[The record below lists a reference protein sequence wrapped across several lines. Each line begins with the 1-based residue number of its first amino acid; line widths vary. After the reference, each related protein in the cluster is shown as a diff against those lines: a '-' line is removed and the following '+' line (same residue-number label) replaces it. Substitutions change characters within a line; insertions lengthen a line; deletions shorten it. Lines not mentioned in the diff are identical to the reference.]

1 MNTIR
6 IKGRL
11 RHYLQIPLYVGVAFL
26 AGSLILLKTNFKIGI
41 IAAVISLIYAIL
53 IYILYRITW
62 KKIESEIINFAVQ
75 YGSIQN
81 RMLSQFQIPYVV
93 MDGEGK
99 ILWMNEKFLA
109 LSGKDSTY
117 RKSISSIFSEITR
130 ENIERAEAGSFTVQ
144 LTYEDRIYDAI
155 LEKIPLSDDT
165 KDESVVEKDSRK
177 MEIEGFGEITSLVL
191 IDVTDRELQKKRN
204 IEQQMIP
211 ALVYVDN
218 YEEVMESVD
227 EVKRSML
234 IAMIDRKI
242 NRYFREID
250 GIVRKLE
257 RDKYFV
263 IFQSQYLKTLE
274 DGKFSLLEDIQTIKV
289 GTEAVF
295 TLSIGIGLGSTSYSQ
310 CAEYARAAIGLAL
323 GRGGSQVVIKDNQD
337 VSYYGVRGREI
348 EKNTRVKARV
358 KAQALREMMST
369 RNRVLVMG
377 HSISDADALGAAVG
391 VYVAATVLEKPCQ
404 IVLNTVTS
412 SLRPLV
418 DMFTAE
424 AGYPRDL
431 FVTSDE
437 ALSIV
442 DNNTLVM
449 VVDTNRP
456 NYTECPQ
463 LLNRG
468 GGVVVF
474 DHHRQGNEKISNP
487 LLSYIEPYASSACEM
502 LAEVLQYF
510 DDSISL
516 KKEEADC
523 IYAGMLI
530 DTNNFMT
537 KTGVRTFEA
546 AAFLRRSG
554 ADVIR
559 VRKLLRED
567 MSAYKARAEVV
578 RHAEVYKNAFAI
590 SVCEAKE
597 AESPTIVGAQASNEL
612 LNIVGIKASFVL
624 TEYNN
629 KIYVSSRSIDEID
642 VQLIM
647 ERLGGGGHLNVAG
660 AQIEGETVAEV
671 KQRIENI
678 IDVMMEEGEIKL

>member
-1 MNTIR
+1 MSNIQ

-11 RHYLQIPLYVGVAFL
+11 KAYLQAPLFMGVLFL
-26 AGSLILLKTNFKIGI
+26 VGSLILLKISFGLGLFAGI
-41 IAAVISLIYAIL
+41 ISLVYAVI
-53 IYILYRITW
+53 IYIAYRITW
-62 KKIESEIINFAVQ
+62 KKLTEEIINFAVQ
-75 YGSIQN
+75 YGTVQN
-81 RMLSQFQIPYVV
+81 RLLGKFQIPYAV

-99 ILWMNEKFLA
+99 LLWLNERFME
-109 LSGKDSTY
+109 LSGKDRSY
-117 RKSISSIFSEITR
+117 RKSISSIFPEVTR
-130 ENIERAEAGSFTVQ
+130 ENIGRIESGSFTVQ
-144 LTYEDRIYDAI
+144 LTYNDRIYDAI
-155 LEKIPLSDDT
+155 LEKIPLDMYNTEDFEPVT
-165 KDESVVEKDSRK
+165 DSKK
-177 MEIEGFGEITSLVL
+177 MIIEGVGEITSIMLV
-191 IDVTDRELQKKRN
+191 DVTERETHKKRN
-204 IEQQMIP
+204 LEQQMVP

-218 YEEVMESVD
+218 FEEVMESVD

-234 IAMIDRKI
+234 VAMIDRKI

-250 GIVRKLE
+250 GVVKKLE

-289 GTEAVF
+289 GNDSVF
-295 TLSIGIGLGSTSYSQ
+295 TISIGIGMGATSYTQ
-310 CAEYARAAIGLAL
+310 CSEYARAAIGMAL
-323 GRGGSQVVIKDNQD
+323 GRGGSQVVIKDNQE
-337 VSYYGVRGREI
+337 VSYYGIRGREV

-358 KAQALREMMST
+358 KAQALREMMET
-369 RNRVLVMG
+369 RSRVLVMG

-391 VYVAATVLEKPCQ
+391 VYVAATALGKPCQ

-418 DMFTAE
+418 DMFTTE

-431 FVTSDE
+431 FINSEE
-437 ALSIV
+437 ALTVV

-474 DHHRQGNEKISNP
+474 DHHRHGSEKIKNP

-510 DDSISL
+510 DDGITLTSQ
-516 KKEEADC
+516 EADC

-567 MSAYKARAEVV
+567 MNAYKARAEVV
-578 RHAEVYKNAFAI
+578 RNAEVYRNAFAI

-624 TEYNN
+624 TEYQG

-660 AQIEGETVAEV
+660 AQIEGETVSEV
-671 KQRIENI
+671 KHRIENI
-678 IDVMMEEGEIKL
+678 IDVMMDEGEIKL

>member
-1 MNTIR
+1 MNTIQ

-11 RHYLQIPLYVGVAFL
+11 KAYLQAPLYMGVLFL
-26 AGSLILLKTNFKIGI
+26 AGSLILLKVNFRLGLFAGI
-41 IAAVISLIYAIL
+41 VSLCYAVA
-53 IYILYRITW
+53 IYIAYRITW
-62 KKIESEIINFAVQ
+62 KKLTDEIINFAVQ
-75 YGSIQN
+75 YGTVQN
-81 RMLSQFQIPYVV
+81 RLLGKFQLPYAV

-99 ILWMNEKFLA
+99 ILWMNERFME
-109 LSGKDSTY
+109 LSGKDRSY
-117 RKSISSIFSEITR
+117 RKSISSIFSEVTR
-130 ENIERAEAGSFTVQ
+130 ENIGRIESGSFTVQ
-144 LTYEDRIYDAI
+144 LTYNDRIYDAI
-155 LEKIPLSDDT
+155 LEKLPL
-165 KDESVVEKDSRK
+165 DEYTEDYTPITDSKK
-177 MEIEGFGEITSLVL
+177 MIIEGIGEITSIMLV
-191 IDVTDRELQKKRN
+191 DVTERETHKKRN
-204 IEQQMIP
+204 LEQQMVP

-234 IAMIDRKI
+234 VAMIDRKV

-250 GIVRKLE
+250 GVVKKLE
-257 RDKYFV
+257 RDKYFI

-289 GTEAVF
+289 GNDSVF
-295 TLSIGIGLGSTSYSQ
+295 TISIGIGMGASSYTQ
-310 CAEYARAAIGLAL
+310 CSEYARAAIGMAL

-337 VSYYGVRGREI
+337 VSYYGIRGREV

-358 KAQALREMMST
+358 KAQALREMMET
-369 RNRVLVMG
+369 RSRVLVMG

-391 VYVAATVLEKPCQ
+391 VYVAATALGKPCQ

-418 DMFTAE
+418 DMFTTD

-431 FVTSDE
+431 FINSEE
-437 ALSIV
+437 ALTIV

-456 NYTECPQ
+456 TYTECPQ

-474 DHHRQGNEKISNP
+474 DHHRHGNEKIKNP

-510 DDSISL
+510 ADGITL
-516 KKEEADC
+516 TNQEADC
-523 IYAGMLI
+523 IYAGILI

-578 RHAEVYKNAFAI
+578 RNAEVYRNAFAI

-624 TEYNN
+624 TEYQG

-660 AQIEGETVAEV
+660 AQIEDATVSEV
-671 KQRIENI
+671 KRRVEDI
-678 IDVMMEEGEIKL
+678 IDVMMDEGEIKL

>member
-1 MNTIR
+1 MGLIFLIGSLVLLNIDFR
-6 IKGRL
+6 
-11 RHYLQIPLYVGVAFL
+11 VGAL
-26 AGSLILLKTNFKIGI
+26 AGMAS
-41 IAAVISLIYAIL
+41 VIYGTV
-53 IYILYRITW
+53 IYIAYRITW
-62 KKIESEIINFAVQ
+62 RRLSDEIVSFAVQ
-75 YGSIQN
+75 YGTIQN
-81 RMLSQFQIPYVV
+81 RIIDKFQLPYAV
-93 MDGEGK
+93 MDSDGK
-99 ILWMNEKFLA
+99 LLWMNERFME
-109 LSGKDSTY
+109 LSGKDKHY
-117 RKSISSIFSEITR
+117 RKSINSIFNEVTR
-130 ENIERAEAGSFTVQ
+130 ENIERAHTGSFIVQ
-144 LTYEDRIYDAI
+144 LTYQDRIYDAI
-155 LEKIPLSDDT
+155 LEKIQLSDDT
-165 KDESVVEKDSRK
+165 KEESVVSKDK
-177 MEIEGFGEITSLVL
+177 KGIAVEGVGDITTIML
-191 IDVTDRELQKKRN
+191 IDVTDREEHKKSSL
-204 IEQQMIP
+204 EQRMVP

-234 IAMIDRKI
+234 IAIIDRKI

-250 GIVRKLE
+250 GVVRKLE
-257 RDKYFV
+257 RDKYCVF
-263 IFQSQYLKTLE
+263 FMNKYLKNLE
-274 DGKFSLLEDIQTIKV
+274 DDKFSLLDDIQTIKV
-289 GTEAVF
+289 GNESVF
-295 TLSIGIGLGSTSYSQ
+295 TLSIGIGMGSSSYLQ
-310 CAEYARAAIGLAL
+310 CAEYARAAIGMAL

-348 EKNTRVKARV
+348 EKYTRVKARV
-358 KAQALREMMST
+358 KAQALREMMET
-369 RNRVLVMG
+369 RSRVLVMG

-391 VYVAATVLEKPCQ
+391 VYVAARALDKTCQ
-404 IVLNTVTS
+404 IVLNTITS

-418 DMFTAE
+418 DMFSVE
-424 AGYPRDL
+424 AGYPRDM
-431 FVTSDE
+431 FVTSEE
-437 ALSIV
+437 ALTIV
-442 DNNTLVM
+442 DSNTLVM

-456 NYTECPQ
+456 NYTECPS

-474 DHHRQGNEKISNP
+474 DHHRQGNEKINNP

-510 DDSISL
+510 TDGITL
-516 KKEEADC
+516 NPQEADC
-523 IYAGMLI
+523 IYAGILI

-578 RHAEVYKNAFAI
+578 RNAEVYRNAFAI

-624 TEYNN
+624 TEYKG
-629 KIYVSSRSIDEID
+629 KIFVSSRSIDEID

-660 AQIEGETVAEV
+660 AQIEGATVSEV
-671 KQRIENI
+671 KHRIEDI
-678 IDVMMEEGEIKL
+678 IDVMMDEGEIKL

>member
-1 MNTIR
+1 MSNIQ

-11 RHYLQIPLYVGVAFL
+11 KAYLQAPLFMGVLFL
-26 AGSLILLKTNFKIGI
+26 VGSLILLKISFGLGLFAGI
-41 IAAVISLIYAIL
+41 ISLVYAVI
-53 IYILYRITW
+53 IYIAYRITW
-62 KKIESEIINFAVQ
+62 KKLTEEIINFAVQ
-75 YGSIQN
+75 YGTVQN
-81 RMLSQFQIPYVV
+81 RLLGKFQIPYAV

-99 ILWMNEKFLA
+99 LLWLNERFME
-109 LSGKDSTY
+109 LSGKDRSY
-117 RKSISSIFSEITR
+117 RKSISSIFPEVTR
-130 ENIERAEAGSFTVQ
+130 ENIGRIESGSFTVQ
-144 LTYEDRIYDAI
+144 LTYNDRIYDAI
-155 LEKIPLSDDT
+155 LEKIPLDMYNTEDFEPVT
-165 KDESVVEKDSRK
+165 DSKK
-177 MEIEGFGEITSLVL
+177 MIIEGVGEITSIMLV
-191 IDVTDRELQKKRN
+191 DVTERETHKKRN
-204 IEQQMIP
+204 LEQQMVP

-218 YEEVMESVD
+218 FEEVMESVD

-234 IAMIDRKI
+234 VAMIDRKI

-250 GIVRKLE
+250 GVVKKLE

-289 GTEAVF
+289 GNDSVF
-295 TLSIGIGLGSTSYSQ
+295 TISIGIGMGATSYTQ
-310 CAEYARAAIGLAL
+310 CSEYARAAIGMAL
-323 GRGGSQVVIKDNQD
+323 GRGGSQVVIKDNQE
-337 VSYYGVRGREI
+337 VSYYGIRGREV

-358 KAQALREMMST
+358 KAQALREMMET
-369 RNRVLVMG
+369 RSRVLVMG

-391 VYVAATVLEKPCQ
+391 VYVAATALGKPCQ

-418 DMFTAE
+418 DMFTTE

-431 FVTSDE
+431 FINSEE
-437 ALSIV
+437 ALTVV

-474 DHHRQGNEKISNP
+474 DHHRHGNEKIKNP

-510 DDSISL
+510 DDGITLTSQ
-516 KKEEADC
+516 EADC

-567 MSAYKARAEVV
+567 MNAYKARAEVV
-578 RHAEVYKNAFAI
+578 RNAEVYRNAFAI

-624 TEYNN
+624 TEYQG

-660 AQIEGETVAEV
+660 AQIEGETVSEV
-671 KQRIENI
+671 KHRIENI
-678 IDVMMEEGEIKL
+678 IDVMMDEGEIKL

>member
-1 MNTIR
+1 MSNIQ

-11 RHYLQIPLYVGVAFL
+11 KAYLQAPLFMGVLFL
-26 AGSLILLKTNFKIGI
+26 AGSLILLKISFGLGLFAGI
-41 IAAVISLIYAIL
+41 ISLVYAVI
-53 IYILYRITW
+53 IYIAYRITW
-62 KKIESEIINFAVQ
+62 KKLTEEIINFAVQ
-75 YGSIQN
+75 YGTVQN
-81 RMLSQFQIPYVV
+81 RLLGKFQIPYAV

-99 ILWMNEKFLA
+99 LLWLNERFME
-109 LSGKDSTY
+109 LSGKDRSY
-117 RKSISSIFSEITR
+117 RKSISSIFPEVTR
-130 ENIERAEAGSFTVQ
+130 ENIGRIESGSFTVQ
-144 LTYEDRIYDAI
+144 LTYNDRIYDAI
-155 LEKIPLSDDT
+155 LEKIPLDMYNTEDFEPVT
-165 KDESVVEKDSRK
+165 DSKK
-177 MEIEGFGEITSLVL
+177 MIIEGVGEITSIMLV
-191 IDVTDRELQKKRN
+191 DVTERETHKKRN
-204 IEQQMIP
+204 LEQQMVP

-218 YEEVMESVD
+218 FEEVMESVD

-234 IAMIDRKI
+234 VAMIDRKI

-250 GIVRKLE
+250 GVVKKLE

-289 GTEAVF
+289 GNDSVF
-295 TLSIGIGLGSTSYSQ
+295 TISIGIGMGATSYSQ
-310 CAEYARAAIGLAL
+310 CSEYARAAIGMAL
-323 GRGGSQVVIKDNQD
+323 GRGGSQVVIKDNQE
-337 VSYYGVRGREI
+337 VSYYGVRGREV

-358 KAQALREMMST
+358 KAQALREMMET
-369 RNRVLVMG
+369 RSRVLVMG

-391 VYVAATVLEKPCQ
+391 VYVAATALGKPCQ

-418 DMFTAE
+418 DMFTTE

-431 FVTSDE
+431 FINSEE
-437 ALSIV
+437 ALTVV

-474 DHHRQGNEKISNP
+474 DHHRHGSEKIKNP

-510 DDSISL
+510 DDGITLTSQ
-516 KKEEADC
+516 EADC

-567 MSAYKARAEVV
+567 MNAYKARAEVV
-578 RHAEVYKNAFAI
+578 RNAEVYRNAFAI

-624 TEYNN
+624 TEYQG

-660 AQIEGETVAEV
+660 AQIEGETVSEV
-671 KQRIENI
+671 KHRIENI
-678 IDVMMEEGEIKL
+678 IDVMMDEGEIKL

>member
-1 MNTIR
+1 MDTIQ

-11 RHYLQIPLYVGVAFL
+11 KYYLQIPLYMGIVFL
-26 AGSLILLKTNFKIGI
+26 IGSLILMSINFKLGMITGSVS
-41 IAAVISLIYAIL
+41 VIYATLIYVA
-53 IYILYRITW
+53 YRITW
-62 KKIESEIINFAVQ
+62 RRIANEIVNFAVQ
-75 YGSIQN
+75 YGTVQN
-81 RMLSQFQIPYVV
+81 RLLNKFQIPYAV

-99 ILWMNEKFLA
+99 LLWMNERFME
-109 LSGKDSTY
+109 LSGREKSY
-117 RKSISSIFSEITR
+117 RKSISSIFAEITR
-130 ENIERAEAGSFTVQ
+130 ESIERVDTGSFIIQ
-144 LTYEDRIYDAI
+144 ITYEDRIYDAI
-155 LEKIPLSDDT
+155 LEKIPLKEALAEGKEDDND
-165 KDESVVEKDSRK
+165 KEK
-177 MEIEGFGEITSLVL
+177 MVIEGVGEITSVML
-191 IDVTDRELQKKRN
+191 IDVTEREIHKRKSL
-204 IEQQMIP
+204 EQQMVP

-218 YEEVMESVD
+218 FEEVMESVD

-234 IAMIDRKI
+234 VAMIDRKV
-242 NRYFREID
+242 NRYFRDVD
-250 GIVRKLE
+250 GIVKKLDK
-257 RDKYFV
+257 DKYFI
-263 IFQSQYLKTLE
+263 IFQSQYLKKLE

-289 GTEAVF
+289 GNEAVF
-295 TLSIGIGLGSTSYSQ
+295 TVSMGIGMGASSYSQ
-310 CAEYARAAIGLAL
+310 CSEYARAAIGLAL

-337 VSYYGVRGREI
+337 VSYYGTRGREI

-358 KAQALREMMST
+358 KAQALREMMET
-369 RNRVLVMG
+369 RSRVLVMG

-391 VYVAATVLEKPCQ
+391 VYVAATAVGKKCQ
-404 IVLNTVTS
+404 IVLNTITS

-418 DMFTAE
+418 DMFTEE

-431 FVTSDE
+431 FINSEE
-437 ALSIV
+437 ALTIV
-442 DNNTLVM
+442 DNKTLVM

-474 DHHRQGNEKISNP
+474 DHHRQGNEKIKNP

-510 DDSISL
+510 ADGITL
-516 KKEEADC
+516 TNQEADC

-578 RHAEVYKNAFAI
+578 RNAEVYRNAFAI
-590 SVCEAKE
+590 SVCETKE

-624 TEYNN
+624 TKYQG
-629 KIYVSSRSIDEID
+629 KIFVSSRSIDEID

-671 KQRIENI
+671 KRRIENI
-678 IDVMMEEGEIKL
+678 IDVMIDEGEIRL

>member
-1 MNTIR
+1 M
-6 IKGRL
+6 
-11 RHYLQIPLYVGVAFL
+11 YLQAPLFIGVLFLVGSLVLLRIDFRVGLCAGILSVIYGVA
-26 AGSLILLKTNFKIGI
+26 
-41 IAAVISLIYAIL
+41 IYVA
-53 IYILYRITW
+53 YRITW
-62 KKIESEIINFAVQ
+62 KKLKEEIMNFAVQ
-75 YGSIQN
+75 YGTIQN
-81 RMLSQFQIPYVV
+81 SLLGKFQIPYAV
-93 MDGEGK
+93 MDKEGK
-99 ILWMNEKFLA
+99 LLWMNERFME
-109 LSGKDSTY
+109 LSGKDRSY

-130 ENIERAEAGSFTVQ
+130 ENIERVDAGSFTIQ

-155 LEKIPLSDDT
+155 LEKIPMNGSDQD
-165 KDESVVEKDSRK
+165 DEEFFKNGK
-177 MEIEGFGEITSLVL
+177 QMTIEGVGEITSVML
-191 IDVTDRELQKKRN
+191 IDVTEREVHKRRSL
-204 IEQQMIP
+204 EQQMVP

-234 IAMIDRKI
+234 VAMIDRKI

-250 GIVRKLE
+250 GVVKKLE

-289 GTEAVF
+289 GNESVF
-295 TLSIGIGLGSTSYSQ
+295 TISMGIGMGASSYNQ
-310 CAEYARAAIGLAL
+310 CSEYARAAMGLAL

-358 KAQALREMMST
+358 KAQALREMMET

-377 HSISDADALGAAVG
+377 HSISDADALGAAIG
-391 VYVAATVLEKPCQ
+391 VYVAATALKKPCQ

-418 DMFTAE
+418 DMFTTE

-431 FVTSDE
+431 FINSEE
-437 ALSIV
+437 ALTIV

-474 DHHRQGNEKISNP
+474 DHHRHGNEKIKNP

-510 DDSISL
+510 ADGITLTSQ
-516 KKEEADC
+516 EADC
-523 IYAGMLI
+523 IYAGILI

-578 RHAEVYKNAFAI
+578 RNAEVYRNAFAI

-624 TEYNN
+624 TQFQG

-660 AQIEGETVAEV
+660 AQIEGATVSDV
-671 KQRIENI
+671 KHRIENI
-678 IDVMMEEGEIKL
+678 IDVMMDEGEIKL

>member
-1 MNTIR
+1 MNNIQ

-11 RHYLQIPLYVGVAFL
+11 KAYLQAPLLLGVLFL
-26 AGSLILLKTNFKIGI
+26 AGSLILLRIDFKMGLISGI
-41 IAAVISLIYAIL
+41 VSLVFAVLIFIA
-53 IYILYRITW
+53 YRITW
-62 KKIESEIINFAVQ
+62 KKLSAEIINFAVE
-75 YGSIQN
+75 YGTVQN
-81 RMLSQFQIPYVV
+81 RLLGKFQLPYAV

-99 ILWMNEKFLA
+99 ILWLNERFVE
-109 LSGKDSTY
+109 LSGKDRSY
-117 RKSISSIFSEITR
+117 RKSISSIFPEVTR
-130 ENIERAEAGSFTVQ
+130 ENIGRIEAGSFTVQ
-144 LTYEDRIYDAI
+144 LTYNDRIYDAI
-155 LEKIPLSDDT
+155 LEKIPL
-165 KDESVVEKDSRK
+165 DEYNTEDFEPVKDSKK
-177 MEIEGFGEITSLVL
+177 MIIEGIGEITSIMLV
-191 IDVTDRELQKKRN
+191 DVTEREIQKKRN
-204 IEQQMIP
+204 LEQQMVP

-218 YEEVMESVD
+218 YEEVMEKVD

-234 IAMIDRKI
+234 VAMIDRKI

-250 GIVRKLE
+250 GVVKKLE

-289 GTEAVF
+289 GNDAVF
-295 TLSIGIGLGSTSYSQ
+295 TISIGIGMGASSYSK
-310 CAEYARAAIGLAL
+310 CSEYARAAIGMAL

-337 VSYYGVRGREI
+337 VSYYGIRGREV

-358 KAQALREMMST
+358 KAQALREMMET
-369 RNRVLVMG
+369 RSRVLVMG
-377 HSISDADALGAAVG
+377 HSISDADALGAAIG
-391 VYVAATVLEKPCQ
+391 VYAAATALGKPCQ

-418 DMFTAE
+418 DMFTPD

-431 FVTSDE
+431 FVNSEE
-437 ALSIV
+437 ALTIV
-442 DNNTLVM
+442 DNTTLVM

-456 NYTECPQ
+456 TYTECPQ

-474 DHHRQGNEKISNP
+474 DHHRHGNEKIKNP

-510 DDSISL
+510 DDGITLTSQ
-516 KKEEADC
+516 EADC

-567 MSAYKARAEVV
+567 MNAYKARAEVV
-578 RHAEVYKNAFAI
+578 RNAEVYKNAFAI

-597 AESPTIVGAQASNEL
+597 TESPTIVGAQASNEL

-624 TEYNN
+624 TEFQG

-660 AQIEGETVAEV
+660 AQIEGETVSEV
-671 KQRIENI
+671 KHRIENI
-678 IDVMMEEGEIKL
+678 IDVMMDEGEIKL